1 MTTDIIRER
10 LHEYIRF
17 ADDKKVNAIYTMV
30 ENEIVEE
37 LDLWEDEDFL
47 NELNDRLEK
56 FESGETKSVSVE
68 QVMYNAEKRL
78 KL

>member
-1 MTTDIIRER
+1 MTTDTIRER

-37 LDLWEDEDFL
+37 LDLWEDKDFL
-47 NELNDRLEK
+47 NELKERLEN
-56 FESGETKSVSVE
+56 FESGKTKSVPLE
-68 QVMYNAEKRL
+68 QVMRNAENRL
-78 KL
+78 KS